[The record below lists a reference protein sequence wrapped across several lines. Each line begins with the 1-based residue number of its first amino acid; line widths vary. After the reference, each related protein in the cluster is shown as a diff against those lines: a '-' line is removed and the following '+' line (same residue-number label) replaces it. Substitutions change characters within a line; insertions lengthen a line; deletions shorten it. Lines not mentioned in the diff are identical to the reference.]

1 MSRSAM
7 RLPQLQPARLLR
19 RYKRFLADVVFEDG
33 REATVHTPN
42 PGAMLGLTTPGLK
55 VWIST
60 SAAKTRKLPHTL
72 EMVEAPSGALV
83 DVNTG
88 RPNALAA
95 EAVALGA
102 ISELSGYSD
111 LRREVRYGEA
121 SRVDLRLEG
130 PHRAPCWVE
139 VKGVTLSRRPGLAE
153 WPDCV
158 SARAATHVRELAARA
173 RAGDRAVVLF
183 VVQRG
188 DCNQCEVAAD
198 LDPAFAQALD
208 LAMAA
213 GVEVLAYGCR
223 ITRDEM
229 ALDRQLE
236 FGG

>member
-1 MSRSAM
+1 M

-42 PGAMLGLTTPGLK
+42 PGAMLGLTTQDLR

-72 EMVEAPSGALV
+72 ELVESPSGALV

-95 EAVALGA
+95 EAVTAGA
-102 ISELSGYSD
+102 IPELAAYSEM
-111 LRREVRYGEA
+111 RREVRYGEA
-121 SRVDLRLEG
+121 SRIDILLQAEDA
-130 PHRAPCWVE
+130 APCWIE

-158 SARAATHVRELAARA
+158 SKRAATHVRELAARV
-173 RAGDRAVVLF
+173 RTGDRAVVLF
-183 VVQRG
+183 VVQRS
-188 DCNQCEVAAD
+188 DCNHCSVAAD

-208 LAMAA
+208 LAMET
-213 GVEVLAYGCR
+213 GVEVLTYGCR
-223 ITRDEM
+223 LT
-229 ALDRQLE
+229 LDDMTLDKRLE
-236 FGG
+236 FGA

>member
-1 MSRSAM
+1 M

-19 RYKRFLADVVFEDG
+19 RYKRFLADVVFDDG

-72 EMVEAPSGALV
+72 ELVEAPGGALV

-95 EAVALGA
+95 EAVTAGA
-102 ISELSGYSD
+102 IPELSGYCD

-121 SRVDLRLEG
+121 SRVDLLLEAKDA
-130 PHRAPCWVE
+130 APCWVE

-158 SARAATHVRELAARA
+158 SKRAATHVRELTARVQ
-173 RAGDRAVVLF
+173 AGDRAVVLF
-183 VVQRG
+183 VVQRP
-188 DCNQCEVAAD
+188 DCNRCSVAAD
-198 LDPAFAQALD
+198 LDPTFAQALG
-208 LAMAA
+208 LAVAA

-223 ITRDEM
+223 MTYDEM
-229 ALDRQLE
+229 AVNGRLQFDE
-236 FGG
+236 

>member
-1 MSRSAM
+1 M
-7 RLPQLQPARLLR
+7 RLPQLQPARLVR
-19 RYKRFLADVVFEDG
+19 RYKRFLADVAFEDG

-42 PGAMLGLTTPGLK
+42 PGAMLGLTTPGLR

-60 SAAKTRKLPHTL
+60 SASKTRKLPHTL
-72 EMVEAPSGALV
+72 ELVESPSGALV

-95 EAVALGA
+95 EAVTMGA
-102 ISELSGYSD
+102 IAELSGYSE
-111 LRREVRYGEA
+111 LRREVRYGAA
-121 SRVDLRLEG
+121 SRVDLLLQA
-130 PHRAPCWVE
+130 PNRAPCWVE

-158 SARAATHVRELAARA
+158 SKRAATHVRELAARVSA
-173 RAGDRAVVLF
+173 DDRAVVLF
-183 VVQRG
+183 VVQRA

-208 LAMAA
+208 MAVAA
-213 GVEVLAYGCR
+213 GVEVLSYGCR
-223 ITRDEM
+223 ITHDEM
-229 ALDRQLE
+229 ALDRRLE

>member
-1 MSRSAM
+1 M

-42 PGAMLGLTTPGLK
+42 PGAMLGLTTPGLR

-72 EMVEAPSGALV
+72 DLVESPSGALV
-83 DVNTG
+83 DVNTS

-95 EAVALGA
+95 EAVTAGA
-102 ISELSGYSD
+102 IPELAAYSEM
-111 LRREVRYGEA
+111 RREVRYGEA
-121 SRVDLRLEG
+121 SRIDILLQAEDA
-130 PHRAPCWVE
+130 APCWIE

-158 SARAATHVRELAARA
+158 SKRAATHVRELAARV
-173 RAGDRAVVLF
+173 RTGDRAVVLF
-183 VVQRG
+183 VVQRS
-188 DCNQCEVAAD
+188 DCNHCSVAAD

-208 LAMAA
+208 LAMET
-213 GVEVLAYGCR
+213 GVEVLTYGCR
-223 ITRDEM
+223 LTLDDM
-229 ALDRQLE
+229 ALDKRLE
-236 FGG
+236 FGA

>member
-1 MSRSAM
+1 M
-7 RLPQLQPARLLR
+7 RLPQLQPARLVR

-42 PGAMLGLTTPGLK
+42 PGAMLGLTTPGAR

-72 EMVEAPSGALV
+72 ELVESPSGALV

-95 EAVALGA
+95 EALAVGA
-102 ISELSGYSD
+102 IPELSAYD
-111 LRREVRYGEA
+111 DVRREVHYGEA
-121 SRVDLRLEG
+121 SRIDFLLQAQG
-130 PHRAPCWVE
+130 RAPCWIE

-158 SARAATHVRELAARA
+158 SKRAARHVRELAARV

-183 VVQRG
+183 VVQRS
-188 DCNQCEVAAD
+188 DCNRCSVAAD
-198 LDPAFAQALD
+198 LDPIFGQALE
-208 LAMAA
+208 AAVAA

-223 ITRDEM
+223 TTLDAT
-229 ALDRQLE
+229 ALERQLE

>member
-1 MSRSAM
+1 M
-7 RLPQLQPARLLR
+7 RLPQLQPARLVR
-19 RYKRFLADVVFEDG
+19 RYKRFLADVLFEDG

-72 EMVEAPSGALV
+72 ELIDAPSGALV

-95 EAVALGA
+95 EALAAGA
-102 ISELSGYSD
+102 IPELAGYRD
-111 LRREVRYGEA
+111 VRREVSYGAA
-121 SRVDLRLEG
+121 SRVDLLLQS
-130 PHRAPCWVE
+130 PDRAPCWIE

-158 SARAATHVRELAARA
+158 SKRAATHMRELAARVA
-173 RAGDRAVVLF
+173 AGDRAVVLF
-183 VVQRG
+183 VVQRS
-188 DCNQCEVAAD
+188 DCSRCRIAAD
-198 LDPAFAQALD
+198 LDPGFAQALN

-213 GVEVLAYGCR
+213 GVEVLAYRCQMTLDA
-223 ITRDEM
+223 I
-229 ALDRQLE
+229 ALDQRLD

>member
-1 MSRSAM
+1 M
-7 RLPQLQPARLLR
+7 RLPQLQPARLIR
-19 RYKRFLADVVFEDG
+19 RYKRFLADVLFEDG

-42 PGAMLGLTTPGLK
+42 PGAMLGLTTPGLR

-72 EMVEAPSGALV
+72 ELVEATSGALV

-95 EAVALGA
+95 EAVAMGA
-102 ISELSGYSD
+102 IPELSAYDD

-121 SRVDLRLEG
+121 SRVDLLLQAANRS
-130 PHRAPCWVE
+130 PCWVE
-139 VKGVTLSRRPGLAE
+139 VKGVTLSRRPGVAE

-158 SARAATHVRELAARA
+158 SARAATHVRELAARV

-183 VVQRG
+183 VVQRA

-208 LAMAA
+208 MAVAA
-213 GVEVLAYGCR
+213 GVEVLSYGCR

-229 ALDRQLE
+229 ALDRRLE

>member
-1 MSRSAM
+1 M

-19 RYKRFLADVVFEDG
+19 RYKRFLADVAFEDG

-72 EMVEAPSGALV
+72 ELVESPSGALV

-95 EAVALGA
+95 EALAAGA
-102 ISELSGYSD
+102 IPELSAYSD
-111 LRREVRYGEA
+111 VRREVRYGEA
-121 SRVDLRLEG
+121 SRVDLLLQG
-130 PHRAPCWVE
+130 PDRGSCWVE
-139 VKGVTLSRRPGLAE
+139 VKGVTLSRRSHLAE

-158 SARAATHVRELAARA
+158 SKRAVKHVNELATRV

-188 DCNQCEVAAD
+188 DCGRCSVAAD
-198 LDPAFAQALD
+198 LDPAFAQALN

-213 GVEVLAYGCR
+213 GVDVLAYGCR
-223 ITRDEM
+223 MTPDEM
-229 ALDRQLE
+229 AVDRRLE
-236 FGG
+236 FGR

>member
-1 MSRSAM
+1 M

>member
-1 MSRSAM
+1 M
-7 RLPQLQPARLLR
+7 RLPQLQPARLVR
-19 RYKRFLADVVFEDG
+19 RYKRFLADVLFEDG

-42 PGAMLGLTTPGLK
+42 PGAMLGLTTPGLR

-72 EMVEAPSGALV
+72 ELVEAPCGALV

-95 EAVALGA
+95 EAVTAGA
-102 ISELSGYSD
+102 IPELSAYGD

-121 SRVDLRLEG
+121 SRIDLLLHAED
-130 PHRAPCWVE
+130 RAPCWVE
-139 VKGVTLSRRPGLAE
+139 VKGVTLSRRPGLGE

-158 SARAATHVRELAARA
+158 SKRATTHVRELAGRV

-183 VVQRG
+183 VVQRS
-188 DCNQCEVAAD
+188 DCNRCSIAAD
-198 LDPAFAQALD
+198 LDPVFAQALD
-208 LAMAA
+208 IAVAA

-223 ITRDEM
+223 MTLNEM
-229 ALDRQLE
+229 ALDRRLW
-236 FGG
+236 FDG

>member
-1 MSRSAM
+1 M

-42 PGAMLGLTTPGLK
+42 PGAMLGLTTPGLR

-72 EMVEAPSGALV
+72 ELVESPSGALV

-88 RPNALAA
+88 RPNALAV
-95 EAVALGA
+95 EALAAGA
-102 ISELSGYSD
+102 IPELSGYD
-111 LRREVRYGEA
+111 DVRREVRYGEA
-121 SRVDLRLEG
+121 SRVDILLQAKDA
-130 PHRAPCWVE
+130 APCWVE

-158 SARAATHVRELAARA
+158 STRAATHVRELAGRV
-173 RAGDRAVVLF
+173 REGDRAVVLF
-183 VVQRG
+183 VVQRS
-188 DCNQCEVAAD
+188 DCRRCSVAAD
-198 LDPAFAQALD
+198 LDPGFAQALT
-208 LAMAA
+208 LARAV

-223 ITRDEM
+223 I
-229 ALDRQLE
+229 ALDATTLGQRIE
-236 FGG
+236 CDG

>member
-1 MSRSAM
+1 M

-19 RYKRFLADVVFEDG
+19 RYKRFLADVLFEDG

-72 EMVEAPSGALV
+72 ELIESPCGALV

-95 EAVALGA
+95 EALAAGA
-102 ISELSGYSD
+102 IPDLAAYSD
-111 LRREVRYGEA
+111 MRREVSYGAA
-121 SRVDLRLEG
+121 SRVDLLLQDPE
-130 PHRAPCWVE
+130 RAPCWIE

-158 SARAATHVRELAARA
+158 SKRAATHVRELAARVA
-173 RAGDRAVVLF
+173 AGDRAVVLF
-183 VVQRG
+183 VVQRS
-188 DCNQCEVAAD
+188 DCSRCLVAAD
-198 LDPAFAQALD
+198 LDPGFAQALS

-213 GVEVLAYGCR
+213 GVEVLAYRCHMTLDA
-223 ITRDEM
+223 I
-229 ALDRQLE
+229 ALDQRLD

>member
-1 MSRSAM
+1 M
-7 RLPQLQPARLLR
+7 RLPQLEPARLLR

-42 PGAMLGLTTPGLK
+42 PGAMLGLTTPDLK

-95 EAVALGA
+95 EAVGLGA

-130 PHRAPCWVE
+130 PNRAPCWVE

-173 RAGDRAVVLF
+173 RLGDRAVVLF

>member
-1 MSRSAM
+1 M

-42 PGAMLGLTTPGLK
+42 PGAMLGLTTPGLR

-72 EMVEAPSGALV
+72 ELVESPSGALV

-95 EAVALGA
+95 EAVTAGA
-102 ISELSGYSD
+102 IPELAAYSEM
-111 LRREVRYGEA
+111 RREVRYGEA
-121 SRVDLRLEG
+121 SRIDILLQAEDA
-130 PHRAPCWVE
+130 APCWIE

-158 SARAATHVRELAARA
+158 SKRAATHVRELAARV
-173 RAGDRAVVLF
+173 RTGDRAVVLF
-183 VVQRG
+183 VVQRS
-188 DCNQCEVAAD
+188 DCNHCSVAAD

-208 LAMAA
+208 LAMET
-213 GVEVLAYGCR
+213 GVEVLTYGCR
-223 ITRDEM
+223 LTLDDM
-229 ALDRQLE
+229 ALDKRLE
-236 FGG
+236 FGA

>member
-1 MSRSAM
+1 M

-19 RYKRFLADVVFEDG
+19 RYKRFLADVAFEDG

-72 EMVEAPSGALV
+72 ELVESPSGALV

-95 EAVALGA
+95 EAL
-102 ISELSGYSD
+102 
-111 LRREVRYGEA
+111 
-121 SRVDLRLEG
+121 
-130 PHRAPCWVE
+130 VE
-139 VKGVTLSRRPGLAE
+139 VKGVTLSRRSHLAE

-158 SARAATHVRELAARA
+158 SKRAVKHVNELATRV

-188 DCNQCEVAAD
+188 DCGRCSVAAD
-198 LDPAFAQALD
+198 LDPAFAQALN

-213 GVEVLAYGCR
+213 GVDVLAYGCR
-223 ITRDEM
+223 MTPDEM
-229 ALDRQLE
+229 AVDRRLE
-236 FGG
+236 FGR

>member
-1 MSRSAM
+1 M

-42 PGAMLGLTTPGLK
+42 PGAMLGLTTQDLR

-72 EMVEAPSGALV
+72 ELVESPSGALV

-95 EAVALGA
+95 EAVTAGA
-102 ISELSGYSD
+102 IPELAAYSEM
-111 LRREVRYGEA
+111 RREVRYGEA
-121 SRVDLRLEG
+121 SRIDILLQAEDA
-130 PHRAPCWVE
+130 APCWIE

-158 SARAATHVRELAARA
+158 SKRAATHVRELAARV
-173 RAGDRAVVLF
+173 RTGDRAVVLF
-183 VVQRG
+183 VVQRS
-188 DCNQCEVAAD
+188 DCNHCSVAAD

-208 LAMAA
+208 LAMET
-213 GVEVLAYGCR
+213 GVEVLTYGCR
-223 ITRDEM
+223 LTLDDM
-229 ALDRQLE
+229 ALDKRLE
-236 FGG
+236 FGA